1 VTADTVVI
9 DSSIFVAI
17 FKGETDAADLTKRAL
32 LYKRK
37 ITSAATWLEAAIVC
51 EGAIKEGGGVRLERI
66 VASLGAE
73 VVPFTAEQAQLALDA
88 FRRFGKGRGAKA
100 SLNYGDCFVY
110 ALAKELKAPVL
121 FKGADFSLTDIEP
134 A

>member
-1 VTADTVVI
+1 VTTETVVI

-17 FKGETDAADLTKRAL
+17 FKNEPDAAVLTMRAL
-32 LYKRK
+32 RYKRK

-51 EGAIKEGGGVRLERI
+51 EGAVKEGGAMRFERI
-66 VASLGAE
+66 AASMGVEVAA
-73 VVPFTAEQAQLALDA
+73 FTPEHARLALNA

-110 ALAKELKAPVL
+110 ALAKELDAPVL
-121 FKGADFSLTDIEP
+121 FKGGDFAQTDIDP

>member
-1 VTADTVVI
+1 VTTETVVI

-17 FKGETDAADLTKRAL
+17 FKDEPDAAALVTRAL
-32 LYKRK
+32 RYKRR

-51 EGAIKEGGGVRLERI
+51 EGAVKEGGAIRFERI
-66 VASLGAE
+66 AASMGVEVAA
-73 VVPFTAEQAQLALDA
+73 FTPEQAQLALDA

-110 ALAKELKAPVL
+110 ALATELGAPVL
-121 FKGADFSLTDIEP
+121 FKGGDFAQTDIDP